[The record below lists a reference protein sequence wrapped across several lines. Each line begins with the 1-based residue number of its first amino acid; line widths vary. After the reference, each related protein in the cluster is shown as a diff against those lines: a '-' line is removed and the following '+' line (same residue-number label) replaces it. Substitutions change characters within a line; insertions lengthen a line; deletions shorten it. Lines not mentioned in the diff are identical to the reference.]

1 MKIIYK
7 NDDGSVAVILPAP
20 NTDLT
25 IEEIARK
32 DVPAG
37 KDYWFIDDEE
47 AKQIGGVFGGSFE
60 VDETNTPDGQ
70 GIGADAWFAEREAN
84 A

>member
-1 MKIIYK
+1 MKILYK
-7 NDDGSVAVILPAP
+7 NDDGSTTLIIPVL
-20 NTDLT
+20 DSGLT

-37 KDYWFIDDEE
+37 KNYWFVEDDE
-47 AKQIGGVFGGSFE
+47 ALQMYGVFGDSFII
-60 VDETNTPDGQ
+60 DETNPPDGQ
-70 GIGADAWFAEREAN
+70 GIGADAWFAEREDN